1 MQMNGTSEVPDLT
14 GSPSAEKIKDPIAI
28 VGIGC
33 RYPGA
38 SNVEELW
45 QNLLTGTDS
54 IGSYPS
60 SRFSR
65 SRQGL

>member
-1 MQMNGTSEVPDLT
+1 MNGTSKSPVPVISSL
-14 GSPSAEKIKDPIAI
+14 AMEIKEPIAI

-54 IGSYPS
+54 IGPYPS